1 MVPAVSDHCAG
12 GLICRRDG
20 AAEPYITTRAFCNK
34 AKQLGAVIYERHPVT
49 AIERTNGMW
58 RVRTGIKSFDAPI
71 IVNCAGAWGGRLAE
85 MIGDRAPLL
94 PRAPA
99 LTVTA
104 RISEFLNPVV
114 FLEGRKLSFKQM
126 PNGTVVIGGG
136 YPSKLDMETE
146 KTIIDFNE
154 LKTMAQTVKDIFP
167 LMKQVPIVRCW
178 TGIEGDMPDKIPVIG
193 PGQNAPDAYHA
204 FGFSGHGFQLG
215 PIVGQIMAELII
227 DGRSSLPIDAFR
239 IERFREWG

>member
-1 MVPAVSDHCAG
+1 
-12 GLICRRDG
+12 
-20 AAEPYITTRAFCNK
+20 
-34 AKQLGAVIYERHPVT
+34 
-49 AIERTNGMW
+49 
-58 RVRTGIKSFDAPI
+58 
-71 IVNCAGAWGGRLAE
+71 
-85 MIGDRAPLL
+85 
-94 PRAPA
+94 
-99 LTVTA
+99 
-104 RISEFLNPVV
+104 
-114 FLEGRKLSFKQM
+114 M

-154 LKTMAQTVKDIFP
+154 LKTMAQTVRDIFP
-167 LMKQVPIVRCW
+167 LMKQVPMVRCW

-193 PGQNAPDAYHA
+193 PSQNAPDAYHA